1 MIRLLKAVF
10 SVLLVSSAAIA
21 GDLTI
26 TMNAH
31 SKGPMGSGS
40 ASVQTHYY
48 SSKFMRMNDPGHQR
62 DTLMDY
68 GTMTSYTIDHKK
80 KLIEKMTLQDAMDAM
95 NEASAQHQEDM
106 GQMSGMMAKMFGD
119 PNNFKV
125 TEEGK
130 DTVAGRSC
138 AKYKI
143 VVGKLVMELSNDPTL
158 KMPMPEAS
166 YQKML
171 KMRGAAMA
179 ATPSGKAFTRLYEEM
194 GKIKGISLK
203 THMSGMMGVDTATEA
218 TAVKEGA
225 IDPSVFA
232 LPSGYKMEDL
242 GAKMK
247 AQMAKQHH

>member
-31 SKGPMGSGS
+31 GKGPMGSGS
-40 ASVQTHYY
+40 NSVQTHYY
-48 SSKFMRMNDPGHQR
+48 SSKFMRMNDPANQV

-68 GTMTSYTIDHKK
+68 GTMTSYTINHKK
-80 KLIEKMTLQDAMDAM
+80 KLIQKMSFQDAVDAM
-95 NEASAQHQEDM
+95 NEASSQNQE
-106 GQMSGMMAKMFGD
+106 GMSAMMNAMFGD
-119 PNNFKV
+119 PDNFKV

-130 DTVAGRSC
+130 DSVAGRSC
-138 AKYKI
+138 NKYKI
-143 VVGKLVMELSNDPTL
+143 LVGKLVMELSNDPTL
-158 KMPMPEAS
+158 KMPMPEVS
-166 YQKML
+166 YQKMV
-171 KMRGAAMA
+171 KMRGAMMA
-179 ATPSGKAFTRLYEEM
+179 AMPSGKAFVRLYEEM
-194 GKIKGISLK
+194 SKIKGLTLK
-203 THMSGMMGVDTATEA
+203 SHMTGMMGMDIQSEA

-232 LPSGYKMEDL
+232 LPSGYQMEDM
-242 GAKMK
+242 GAKLK

>member
-1 MIRLLKAVF
+1 MIRLLKTVF
-10 SVLLVSSAAIA
+10 SVLLISTAAIA

-31 SKGPMGSGS
+31 TKSMMGSG
-40 ASVQTHYY
+40 APSVQTHYY
-48 SSKFMRMNDPGHQR
+48 SSKFMRMNDPGTQV

-68 GTMTSYTIDHKK
+68 GTMTNYIINHKK
-80 KLIEKMTLQDAMDAM
+80 KLIQKMTLQDAMDAM
-95 NEASAQHQEDM
+95 HEASSQNQE
-106 GQMSGMMAKMFGD
+106 GMSEMMNKMFGD

-138 AKYKI
+138 NKYKI
-143 VVGKLVMELSNDPTL
+143 MVGKIVMELSNDPSL
-158 KMPMPEAS
+158 KMPMAEAS
-166 YQKML
+166 YQNML

-179 ATPSGKAFTRLYEEM
+179 AMPSGKSFARLYEEM
-194 GKIKGISLK
+194 AKIKGLTLK
-203 THMSGMMGVDTATEA
+203 SHMSGMMGMDIQTEA
-218 TAVKEGA
+218 TAVKEGP
-225 IDPSVFA
+225 IDASVFA
-232 LPSGYKMEDL
+232 LPSGYQMEDL